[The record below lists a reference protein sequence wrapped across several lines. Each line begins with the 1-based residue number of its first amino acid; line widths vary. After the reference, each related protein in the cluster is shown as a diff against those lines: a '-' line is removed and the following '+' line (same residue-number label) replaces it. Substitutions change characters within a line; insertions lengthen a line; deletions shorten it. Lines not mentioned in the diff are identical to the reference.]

1 MIIPC
6 EVAVK
11 SVVPAVKALMAQALV
26 EKHGLKQGQAAEL
39 LGISQSAVS
48 KYTHRIRGCIIKIG
62 DVEEVQVHIESMV
75 TLITNGGYEKADL
88 LRLFCQTCEA
98 IRGKGLMCECCKRAS
113 PGLVISECRLCFSS
127 NEEKPVGNSKKK
139 LRR

>member
-11 SVVPAVKALMAQALV
+11 SVVPAVKALMAQTLV
-26 EKHGLKQGQAAEL
+26 EKHGFKQGQAAEL

-48 KYTHRIRGCIIKIG
+48 KYTHRIRGCIIRIG

-75 TLITNGGYEKADL
+75 TLITNGGYERADL
-88 LRLFCQTCEA
+88 LRLFCQACEA
-98 IRGKGLMCECCKRAS
+98 IRGKGLMCECCKRAD

-127 NEEKPVGNSKKK
+127 NEKRAVGKRRRQ